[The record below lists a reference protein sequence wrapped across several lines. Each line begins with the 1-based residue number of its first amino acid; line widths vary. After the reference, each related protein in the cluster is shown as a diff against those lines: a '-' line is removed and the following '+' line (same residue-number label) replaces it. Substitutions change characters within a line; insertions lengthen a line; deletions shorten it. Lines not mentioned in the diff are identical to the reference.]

1 MQYFKDESEFEEA
14 LIASLLKNGWESV
27 IKYPTEEDLIKNWA
41 DILLNNNKQIDHLND
56 VPLTDTE
63 MQQLMEKIIAGRT
76 PSKLNEFINGKTTSI
91 IRDNPADKVNFG
103 KAVTLDIY
111 DRDEIAA
118 GRSRYQIVQQPV
130 FKSKSK
136 ILNDRRGD
144 LMLLINGLPVIHI
157 ELKKNGIPVSQAYH
171 QIEKYSHE
179 GIFSG
184 LFSLIQVF
192 VAMTPTETV
201 YFANPGPD
209 GKFNEDFYFHWGD
222 FNNEPINDWAEI
234 SNTLLS
240 IPMNEDTIKEE
251 TVFDILIGKNLLGKD
266 LPIEFII
273 DEETKDLKI
282 LTPEQTFLQSVQILF
297 NLQQGDIPEYLDLG
311 IDKDVYSECT
321 NKNDLGFTFPIL
333 LRQLST
339 SLESDDTILDFEI
352 DNIELNEVTMFIKRI
367 KLEI

>member
-1 MQYFKDESEFEEA
+1 MSIFKDEQEFEER
-14 LIASLLKNGWESV
+14 LIESLLKNGWESV

-41 DILLNNNKQIDHLND
+41 DILLNNNKQIDHLNN

-63 MQQLMEKIIAGRT
+63 MQQLIEKIIAGRT

-192 VAMTPTETV
+192 VAMTPT
-201 YFANPGPD
+201 
-209 GKFNEDFYFHWGD
+209 
-222 FNNEPINDWAEI
+222 
-234 SNTLLS
+234 
-240 IPMNEDTIKEE
+240 
-251 TVFDILIGKNLLGKD
+251 
-266 LPIEFII
+266 
-273 DEETKDLKI
+273 
-282 LTPEQTFLQSVQILF
+282 
-297 NLQQGDIPEYLDLG
+297 
-311 IDKDVYSECT
+311 
-321 NKNDLGFTFPIL
+321 
-333 LRQLST
+333 
-339 SLESDDTILDFEI
+339 
-352 DNIELNEVTMFIKRI
+352 
-367 KLEI
+367 